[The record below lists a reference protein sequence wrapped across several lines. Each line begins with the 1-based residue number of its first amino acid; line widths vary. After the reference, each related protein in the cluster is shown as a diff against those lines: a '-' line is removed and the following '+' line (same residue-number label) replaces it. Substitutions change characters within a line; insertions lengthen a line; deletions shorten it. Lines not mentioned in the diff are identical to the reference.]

1 MPNDISLIALLSF
14 VTMVPFIVAG
24 GTCYIKFSIVFV
36 MVRNALGVQQV
47 PSNMTLNGIALILAI
62 FVMTPVTRDIY
73 IYFQTNNIDFTNES
87 SVNKFMDIGLSG
99 YKAYLH
105 KYADPE
111 LTAFFEK
118 AQGRQVQVSSHASG
132 EQEED
137 MDSLF
142 SLLPAYA
149 LSEIKDAFIIGFY
162 IYLPFVVIDLVISSI
177 LLALGMMMMS
187 PVTLS
192 VPVKLILFVSMDG
205 WALLS
210 KGLILQY
217 IDLIKA

>member
-1 MPNDISLIALLSF
+1 MPNDVSLIALLSF
-14 VTMVPFIVAG
+14 ATVVPFIIAG
-24 GTCYIKFSIVFV
+24 GTCYIKFSIVFI

-47 PSNMTLNGIALILAI
+47 PSTMTLNGIALILAM
-62 FVMTPVTRDIY
+62 FVMTPVTRNIY
-73 IYFQTNNIDFTNES
+73 SYFQTNHVDFTS
-87 SVNKFMDIGLSG
+87 QASINKFIDVGLAG
-99 YKAYLH
+99 YKTYLR
-105 KYADPE
+105 KYADSD

-118 AQGRQVQVSSHASG
+118 VQGRHISADNKGNSY
-132 EQEED
+132 QEEE

-192 VPVKLILFVSMDG
+192 VPVKLILFVAMDG

-217 IDLIKA
+217 MDLVKA

>member
-1 MPNDISLIALLSF
+1 MSNDISLIALLSF
-14 VTMVPFIVAG
+14 ITVIPFIVAG
-24 GTCYIKFSIVFV
+24 GTCFIKFSIVLV
-36 MVRNALGVQQV
+36 MIRNALGVQQV
-47 PSNMTLNGIALILAI
+47 PSNMTLNGIALILSI

-73 IYFQTNNIDFTNES
+73 IYFQTNKIDLTNEL
-87 SVNKFMDIGLSG
+87 SVNKFMDTGLSG
-99 YKAYLH
+99 YKTYLR

-111 LTAFFEK
+111 LVVFFERT
-118 AQGRQVQVSSHASG
+118 QGKQIAESDNENG
-132 EQEED
+132 EQEE

-149 LSEIKDAFIIGFY
+149 LSEIKDAFTIGFY

-192 VPVKLILFVSMDG
+192 VPIKLILFVAMDG

-217 IDLIKA
+217 IDLSHT